1 MVQPR
6 RLVREETGRVGV
18 DLELGEVHEAEVL
31 LLGDD
36 AGDLALLEQSLV
48 DEDLAEPLAS
58 LDGLAERLLELLG
71 REESFAEDQ
80 RPERRVRPLPMGPG
94 GTAISVHGLH
104 LCSSWNSSIS
114 DVTTDPRPP

>member
-6 RLVREETGRVGV
+6 RLVREEASRVGV

-31 LLGDD
+31 LLGNDPRH
-36 AGDLALLEQSLV
+36 LALLEQPLV
-48 DEDLAEPLAS
+48 DEHLAEPLAG

-71 REESFAEDQ
+71 REESLAEDQ
-80 RPERRVRPLPMGPG
+80 GPERRVRPLPMGPG
-94 GTAISVHGLH
+94 GPAISVHGLH
-104 LCSSWNSSIS
+104 LCSSWNSSTN